1 MTIKQKLGVPVNFKK
16 AKFPSNRKIIGRY
29 SYLEP
34 IKINRHANDLFNN
47 YSLDNTN
54 TLWTYMPYGPF
65 KDMSSFKNY
74 LKKNVL
80 IKIHFFT
87 QFIQKDLNHFVD

>member
-1 MTIKQKLGVPVNFKK
+1 MIIKQKIGASANFRK
-16 AKFPSNRKIIGRY
+16 AKFPLNEKIIGKY

-34 IKINRHANDLFNN
+34 IKICKHAKDLFNN
-47 YSLDNTN
+47 FSLEKTN

-65 KDMSSFKNY
+65 KNLPIFKNY

-80 IKIHFFT
+80 VRIHFFMPFT
-87 QFIQKDLNHFVD
+87 QKDLNRFVE

>member
-1 MTIKQKLGVPVNFKK
+1 MIIKQKLGVPVNFRK
-16 AKFPSNRKIIGRY
+16 AKLPSNKKIIGRY

-34 IKINRHANDLFNN
+34 IKISKHAKDLFNN
-47 YSLDNTN
+47 FSLDKTN

-65 KDMSSFKNY
+65 KNLPIFKNY

-80 IKIHFFT
+80 VRIHFFMPFT
-87 QFIQKDLNHFVD
+87 QKDLNRFVE